1 MAVALDEKNNE
12 RCHWKIIKPNFNIY
26 IPPFSQHNHFAA
38 SGQRQWLLPW
48 KVRVGFWL
56 RLKNLRSR
64 FEYHLPCNLI
74 ESFRYLRPQLFW
86 SAHQK
91 IKRKTMLDWFRSF
104 FFSLY
109 GLRIW
114 CNVVVKGIII
124 VRKSVRSTFVY
135 KLYKTFE
142 WYTVARIPY
151 PSHSWFLGVKLVCLP
166 RKWKWR
172 VGYSM
177 EYHDKGLHNYFIY
190 HPIENTVT
198 SKGSIIKA

>member
-12 RCHWKIIKPNFNIY
+12 RCHWKIIKPNFNIH
-26 IPPFSQHNHFAA
+26 IPPFSQHNHFAT
-38 SGQRQWLLPW
+38 SGQRQWLLSW
-48 KVRVGFWL
+48 KGRVEFWL

-74 ESFRYLRPQLFW
+74 ESYRYLRPQLFW

-109 GLRIW
+109 GLHIW

-135 KLYKTFE
+135 KLYNTFE
-142 WYTVARIPY
+142 WYIVARIP
-151 PSHSWFLGVKLVCLP
+151 
-166 RKWKWR
+166 R
-172 VGYSM
+172 VTRGFSVLNSCVYQENKS
-177 EYHDKGLHNYFIY
+177 DGWDIPWNTTTKGCITILY
-190 HPIENTVT
+190 HPIGNTET
-198 SKGSIIKA
+198 SKASIIKV